1 MFWKRNKD
9 AQGAKQSGPR
19 DIPESVKKYLVAN
32 KMVDAET
39 IPFLKAVI
47 KNKENSDKAFDIRVF
62 DPADADAREFKVQNY
77 DSLSANQA
85 LVIAEGWYD
94 DSAKNVELN
103 SLRIIPKI
111 KLFTYD
117 EILKQIEGL
126 KDPGSSVFIYTNAG
140 TGVGGPL
147 GRGAAV
153 IKINKPDADGKKI
166 KKYGIFGV
174 CVVDGKPTQREDKIF
189 DSDKAAEIA
198 KWVSESHK
206 ARFC

>member
-19 DIPESVKKYLVAN
+19 DIPESVKKSLVAN
-32 KMVDAET
+32 KMVDEGS
-39 IPFLKAVI
+39 ISFLKAVI
-47 KNKENSDKAFDIRVF
+47 KNKENSEKAFDIRVF
-62 DPADADAREFKVQNY
+62 DPADAEAREVKVQNY
-77 DSLSANQA
+77 DSLNANQG
-85 LVIAEGWYD
+85 LIIAEGWYD
-94 DSAKNVELN
+94 DSAKKVELN
-103 SLRIIPKI
+103 ALRIIPKM
-111 KLFTYD
+111 KFFTYD

-126 KDPGSSVFIYTNAG
+126 KDPGSSVFFYTNAG

-153 IKINKPDADGKKI
+153 IKVNKPLADGKKT

-174 CVVDGKPTQREDKIF
+174 CIVDDKPTQREDKIF
-189 DSDKAAEIA
+189 DSDKAGEIA

>member
-9 AQGAKQSGPR
+9 ALGAKQSGPR
-19 DIPESVKKYLVAN
+19 DIPESVKKSLISN
-32 KMVDAET
+32 KIVDEET
-39 IPFLKAVI
+39 LPFLKAVI
-47 KNKENSDKAFDIRVF
+47 KNKENTDKAYDIRIF
-62 DPADADAREFKVQNY
+62 DPSDAEAREVKVQNY
-77 DSLSANQA
+77 DTLNANPA
-85 LVIAEGWYD
+85 LTIAEGWYD
-94 DSAKNVELN
+94 DSQKKVELN
-103 SLRIIPKI
+103 ALRVIPKM
-111 KLFTYD
+111 KYFTYD

-147 GRGAAV
+147 GRGAAL
-153 IKINKPDADGKKI
+153 IKVNAPDPKKKP

-174 CVVDGKPTQREDKIF
+174 CIVDGKPTQREDKIF
-189 DSDKAAEIA
+189 DSDKPAEIA